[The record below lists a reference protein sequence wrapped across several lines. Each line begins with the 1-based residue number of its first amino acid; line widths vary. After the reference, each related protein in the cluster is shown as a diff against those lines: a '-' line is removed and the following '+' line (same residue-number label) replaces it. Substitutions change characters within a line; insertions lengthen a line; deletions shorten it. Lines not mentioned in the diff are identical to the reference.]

1 MRARSFLTVAFSA
14 LTLVGFAGPT
24 ASAQDAFADVTPV
37 PFSHIVSL
45 NPVLLVFKGLVSA
58 DYEQRLASSTTLG
71 ASIARLSFSKAD
83 YLTLEAR
90 GRYYVSG
97 RAFDGVAVGAVVGV
111 VRLNEDSSNV
121 TSAAMNV
128 GFTVERQWLLGTD
141 ERVAL
146 TAGGGATRL
155 FFAEDRPSFRSVL
168 PILRLSIGW
177 GF

>member
-1 MRARSFLTVAFSA
+1 LFTASLAA
-14 LTLVGFAGPT
+14 LTIMTAAAPS
-24 ASAQDAFADVTPV
+24 ASAQDAFVDVAPV
-37 PFSHIVSL
+37 PYSHIISL
-45 NPVLLVFKGLVSA
+45 NPVLLVFQGIISA
-58 DYEQRLASSTTLG
+58 DYEQRVGPSTTLG
-71 ASIARLSFSKAD
+71 ASLSRFGFSKAD

-111 VRLNEDSSNV
+111 VRLTEDSTRVNGS
-121 TSAAMNV
+121 AMNV

-155 FFAEDRPSFRSVL
+155 FFAEDRPAFRSVL